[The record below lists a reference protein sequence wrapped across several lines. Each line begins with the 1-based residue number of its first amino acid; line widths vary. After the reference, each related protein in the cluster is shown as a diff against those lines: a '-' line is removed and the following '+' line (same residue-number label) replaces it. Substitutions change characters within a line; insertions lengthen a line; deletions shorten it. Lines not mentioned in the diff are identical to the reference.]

1 MRPATDSEK
10 ATANLFIKIRPS
22 QMKLLDRAAVASF
35 QSRSAFVLAA
45 ATQAARQIL
54 ADPNVVGGSR

>member
-22 QMKLLDRAAVASF
+22 HMKLLDRAADAAF

-45 ATQAARQIL
+45 ATQAAKAVL
-54 ADPNVVGGSR
+54 ADVPLPATE